1 MNYKKLLISKK
12 IKIAIWGTGYIGLSS
27 MIYFANKGVVCKG
40 FDIDKKKIKFIN
52 QGKLTIPELKNW
64 FKIDIKNLSKKSLI
78 SATSNYK
85 DLLKSDYKIHLI
97 AIPTEKDGKPYFKIL
112 FDVLKKIST
121 IIKNN
126 SKPIII
132 IESTL
137 TPKFTTKFI
146 LPYFK
151 KIGVKNN
158 DYILSVAPRR
168 DWFVANT
175 KTIENLDR
183 VVGAKNLKE
192 GKLIKNILSI
202 VCKKLHVA
210 SDYSVSEMV
219 KSIENAYRHMEITL
233 ANQLSVA
240 YKNYDMRE
248 VLKLVGTKWN
258 IGTFF
263 PGFGTGG
270 YCIPLSSQ
278 YVLREII
285 DKNKLTLLRET
296 IKTDNEI
303 NVLIAKSIIKR
314 KIKSV
319 AILGLAYKGNLKV
332 DILSPVIPFINYLKK
347 KRVKV
352 SLFDPFYDKKE
363 IKKKTGLK
371 PLNYPNDLKN
381 FECIVI
387 SVDHDFFKKNFNGT
401 KKYIKNCKFIL
412 DNMGVWKE
420 FKIPKQ
426 INYKI
431 SGEKNWL

>member
-52 QGKLTIPELKNW
+52 QGKLTIPELKDW

-352 SLFDPFYDKKE
+352 SLFDPFYDKNE

-371 PLNYPNDLKN
+371 SLNYPNDLKN

-387 SVDHDFFKKNFNGT
+387 SVDHNFFKKNFNNT
-401 KKYIKNCKFIL
+401 KKYIENCKFVL
-412 DNMGVWKE
+412 DNMGVWKD
-420 FKIPKQ
+420 FRLPKQ